1 MVPKYFGSEDR
12 LQTEGLEIKDLNFVM
27 EGIVETYRHNRN
39 GWIGTL
45 RVGAKGACTG
55 EEVLGIGRMKSAGST
70 VEAVDPVFA
79 FNILAEDM
87 KQIIL
92 REPEFAFVL
101 MGIISA
107 KAEQA
112 EKLFVAV

>member
-1 MVPKYFGSEDR
+1 
-12 LQTEGLEIKDLNFVM
+12 
-27 EGIVETYRHNRN
+27 
-39 GWIGTL
+39 
-45 RVGAKGACTG
+45 
-55 EEVLGIGRMKSAGST
+55 
-70 VEAVDPVFA
+70 
-79 FNILAEDM
+79 M

-92 REPEFAFVL
+92 REPEFAFAL

>member
-1 MVPKYFGSEDR
+1 
-12 LQTEGLEIKDLNFVM
+12 
-27 EGIVETYRHNRN
+27 
-39 GWIGTL
+39 
-45 RVGAKGACTG
+45 
-55 EEVLGIGRMKSAGST
+55 MKSAGST

-92 REPEFAFVL
+92 REPEFAFAL